1 MTITSTRKIYTIT
14 NTKDDST
21 LTGELV
27 TPGNTGYSISGTITN
42 AAESANFYYSVDSN
56 NKINKNINNV
66 SADNE
71 VEFFALLDIT
81 VAEINTEIE
90 DKTIG

>member
-1 MTITSTRKIYTIT
+1 MTITSTRKIYSVT
-14 NTKDDST
+14 NTKDSDT
-21 LTGELV
+21 LTGEI
-27 TPGNTGYSISGTITN
+27 TISNSTGFSISGMITN
-42 AAESANFYYSVDSN
+42 STESANFYYSVDSN

>member
-14 NTKDDST
+14 NIKDDST

-27 TPGNTGYSISGTITN
+27 IPGNTGYSISGMITN
-42 AAESANFYYSVDSN
+42 AAESANFYYSVDS

>member
-1 MTITSTRKIYTIT
+1 MTITSTRKIYSVT
-14 NTKDDST
+14 NTKDSDT
-21 LTGELV
+21 LTGEI
-27 TPGNTGYSISGTITN
+27 TISNSTGYSISGMITN